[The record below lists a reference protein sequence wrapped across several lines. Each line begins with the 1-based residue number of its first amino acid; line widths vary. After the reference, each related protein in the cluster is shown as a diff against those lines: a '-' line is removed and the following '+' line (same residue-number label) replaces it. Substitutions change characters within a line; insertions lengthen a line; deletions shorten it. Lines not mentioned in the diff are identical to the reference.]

1 MVKRGKAMGWT
12 PAQDTLVFNGGSVEG
27 RTAQQNCDRRYKLRK
42 FYAASTARVARKL
55 LTRIGVLQGVK
66 RAPKACTKAFLERL
80 RAVAAELEK

>member
-1 MVKRGKAMGWT
+1 MAKRGKAFKWT
-12 PAQDTLVFNGGSVEG
+12 KEQDTLVFNGGSVEG

-42 FYAASTARVARKL
+42 FYAASTARVAREL

-80 RAVAAELEK
+80 RAVADELKG

>member
-42 FYAASTARVARKL
+42 FYATSTARVAREL

-80 RAVAAELEK
+80 RAVADELEK

>member
-42 FYAASTARVARKL
+42 FYAASTARVAREL
-55 LTRIGVLQGVK
+55 LTRIVVLQGVK

-80 RAVAAELEK
+80 RAVADELEG

>member
-12 PAQDTLVFNGGSVEG
+12 PAQDMLVFNGGSVEG
-27 RTAQQNCDRRYKLRK
+27 RTAQQNCDRRYKLRR
-42 FYAASTARVARKL
+42 FYAASTARVAREL

-80 RAVAAELEK
+80 RAVADELEK